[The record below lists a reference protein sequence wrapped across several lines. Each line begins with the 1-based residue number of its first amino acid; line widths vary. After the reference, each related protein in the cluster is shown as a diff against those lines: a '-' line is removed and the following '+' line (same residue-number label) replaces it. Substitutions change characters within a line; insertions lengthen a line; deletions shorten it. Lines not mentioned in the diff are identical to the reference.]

1 MEEYFTRVWHD
12 LAGRI
17 GGPLSMRLWLQ
28 PTMAVIFA
36 IRDGLKD
43 AKKGR
48 SYYFYAL
55 FTEPGN
61 RRSLLREGWKSIAK
75 VFILA
80 IILDTIYQLIVFRW
94 LYPVEVLIVAF
105 FLACLPYLLLRGAAN
120 RIARRWQDSK
130 AQSGDRGVGA
140 RRR

>member
-1 MEEYFTRVWHD
+1 MEEYFTRVWND

-28 PTMAVIFA
+28 PTMAIIFA

-43 AKKGR
+43 AKAGR

-61 RRSLLREGWKSIAK
+61 RRSLLREGWKAIAK

-94 LYPVEVLIVAF
+94 LYPVEVLIVTF
-105 FLACLPYLLLRGAAN
+105 FLAVLPYLLLRGPAN
-120 RIARRWQDSK
+120 RIARLWQGSK
-130 AQSGDRGVGA
+130 AQSSE

>member
-1 MEEYFTRVWHD
+1 MEEYFTRVWND

-28 PTMAVIFA
+28 PTMAIIFA

-43 AKKGR
+43 AKTGR

-55 FTEPGN
+55 FTEPAN

-80 IILDTIYQLIVFRW
+80 ITLDTIYQLIVFRW
-94 LYPVEVLIVAF
+94 LYPVEVLIVTF
-105 FLACLPYLLLRGAAN
+105 FLAVLPYLLLRGPAN
-120 RIARRWQDSK
+120 RIARRWQGSK
-130 AQSGDRGVGA
+130 AQSGERQ
-140 RRR
+140 R